1 MADTF
6 ASMARRVD
14 QFKKELTDEALG
26 HALGKMAKE
35 EATSAASTDLGGDP
49 RFSGWKP
56 TLDTRYD
63 IVGRG
68 KVLLKPT
75 RRSAGPWTVAQSG
88 RNAGDAGIGPLQGPT
103 LTKTGR
109 VSRARRKRWNGQ
121 TQGKGTADDARAAI
135 EKKAPGVVNV
145 QVGRA
150 IRKAFD

>member
-1 MADTF
+1 M
-6 ASMARRVD
+6 SRRVD
-14 QFKKELTDEALG
+14 RFQSELTDKAMGDALG
-26 HALGKMAKE
+26 IMAKA
-35 EATSAASTDLGGDP
+35 EAKKAAEADLGGDD

-56 TLDTRYD
+56 TLDSRYD
-63 IVGRG
+63 ILGRG
-68 KVLLKPT
+68 RVLLKPT
-75 RRSAGPWTVAQSG
+75 RRSAGPWSVANDG
-88 RNAGDAGIGPLQGPT
+88 RNAGNAGIGPMQGPT

-135 EKKAPGVVNV
+135 EKKAPGVVDV

>member
-1 MADTF
+1 M
-6 ASMARRVD
+6 SRRVD
-14 QFKKELTDEALG
+14 RFQKELTDDALG
-26 HALGKMAKE
+26 HALGVMAKA
-35 EATSAASTDLGGDP
+35 EAETAAKADLGGDAK
-49 RFSGWKP
+49 FSGWKP

-68 KVLLKPT
+68 QVLLKPT
-75 RRSAGPWTVAQSG
+75 RRSAGPWTVATDG
-88 RNAGDAGIGPLQGPT
+88 RNQGDAGIGPMQGPT

-121 TQGKGTADDARAAI
+121 TKGKGTADDARAAI
-135 EKKAPGVVNV
+135 ERKAPGVVDV